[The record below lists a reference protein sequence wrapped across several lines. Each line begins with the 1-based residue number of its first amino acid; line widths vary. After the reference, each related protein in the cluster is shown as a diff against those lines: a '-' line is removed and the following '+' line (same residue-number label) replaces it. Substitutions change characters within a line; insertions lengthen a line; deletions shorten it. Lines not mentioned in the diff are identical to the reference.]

1 MRNLEAAAT
10 ISANEIYRYFLSRT
24 WDPSGQV
31 VTFIGLNPSTAD
43 ASNDDPTIRRCIRF
57 AKNWGYGSLWMVNL
71 FAFRATQ
78 PARLLE
84 AADPIG
90 SENDFWL
97 DKAVNSAQLVIAAWG
112 NHGALLNRASLVRE
126 RFYGKLNALTVTER
140 GMPGHPLY
148 LRADSIPFPYR

>member
-1 MRNLEAAAT
+1 
-10 ISANEIYRYFLSRT
+10 
-24 WDPSGQV
+24 
-31 VTFIGLNPSTAD
+31 
-43 ASNDDPTIRRCIRF
+43 
-57 AKNWGYGSLWMVNL
+57 MVNL

-97 DKAVNSAQLVIAAWG
+97 DKAVDSAQLVIAAWG
-112 NHGALLNRASLVRE
+112 NHGVLLNRASLVRE
-126 RFYGKLNALTVTER
+126 RFYGKLNALTVTGR

>member
-1 MRNLEAAAT
+1 
-10 ISANEIYRYFLSRT
+10 
-24 WDPSGQV
+24 V

-43 ASNDDPTIRRCIRF
+43 ASSDDPTIRRCIRF
-57 AKNWGYGSLWMVNL
+57 ARDWGYGSLWMVNL

-78 PARLLE
+78 PIRLLE
-84 AADPIG
+84 VADPIG
-90 SENDFWL
+90 SENDLWL

-126 RFYGKLNALTVTER
+126 RFHGKLNALTVTGR

-148 LRADSIPFPYR
+148 LRADSIPFAYR